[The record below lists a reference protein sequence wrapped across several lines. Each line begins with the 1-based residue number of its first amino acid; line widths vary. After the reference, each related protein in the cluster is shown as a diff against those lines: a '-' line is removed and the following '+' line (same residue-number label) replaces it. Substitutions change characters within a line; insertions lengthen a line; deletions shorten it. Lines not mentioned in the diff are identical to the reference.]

1 MNPNIREDS
10 DGKQK
15 AKTISLTVKYIL
27 VAVVCVVLVFI
38 FRAVLKKIDEKSIE
52 VPITEISEAEAGD

>member
-1 MNPNIREDS
+1 MNPNVREVP